1 MELKRKRLSTYKN
14 ENCLI
19 CDIDKSII
27 STYEC
32 VSFVIKIIN
41 RNNSTIYNINLKNIF
56 SNSFSY
62 VLRSFSINGIYI
74 SNVDIKSINID
85 EMFKDEEIIIRFTL
99 KALDSFNKEVIK
111 TIFSYSSD
119 NCSNYKK
126 SEIIYSNISERK
138 KIQKNKLAI
147 REDKSKDRKFDSKHK
162 ESLKISE
169 TLDKKEL
176 LIGDIVSINLNIK
189 NISNNLVEDIEIIDI
204 LDESLEL
211 LSEEIFIE
219 NEKLDSYKLTTGI
232 KIKDIKAF
240 TEISIKFRAKVIK
253 KIDTNI
259 KNLIRV
265 NYKEKN
271 KSDLIEKE
279 SYNKLKV
286 YYIDID
292 INKSSNKDKV
302 ILGDIIKFKLD
313 ISNLGNVDYYN
324 LNIQDNLSECL
335 EFEKGSIYIGSD
347 NIKQARIDKGINIA
361 RVKSGETIVIY
372 YKAKVKKIIGGG
384 IIKTILNGSFKYKYG
399 GKRLLEEKE
408 IDKLVYTIKGKN
420 PIFTE
425 FDLESYI
432 DINNN
437 NFKEIIDINSTV
449 DIKEFYVVK
458 TVKGVTSDNFI
469 LTGNKLVVSGI
480 LNINLE
486 YSCADIEE
494 KCYVCT
500 HNEKFLVDIMLPED
514 YNDLSSIDIKQ
525 SSNIIYSKIINK
537 TRVLC
542 ISLIFIQGILYN

>member
-111 TIFSYSSD
+111 TIFSYFSD

-147 REDKSKDRKFDSKHK
+147 REDKSKDRKFDSKNK

-176 LIGDIVSINLNIK
+176 LIGDIVSINFNIK
-189 NISNNLVEDIEIIDI
+189 NISNNLLEDIEIINI

-271 KSDLIEKE
+271 KSYLIEKE

-286 YYIDID
+286 YYIDIN

-324 LNIQDNLSECL
+324 LNIQDNLSEYL